1 MSNLK
6 VLALFRACVVPGPSP
21 ERKKAPLWPSERET
35 VSPDREKLGR
45 TPVSE
50 TFFGHSAGKE
60 GQKEGSENE
69 LSRKSARRGLLGDLC
84 TEYRTAEIDLCAMG
98 YPTKA
103 SESA

>member
-50 TFFGHSAGKE
+50 TFFFSLPAGKL
-60 GQKEGSENE
+60 QKEGADQE
-69 LSRKSARRGLLGDLC
+69 LSRKSALRGLLVNDYFLFV
-84 TEYRTAEIDLCAMG
+84 
-98 YPTKA
+98 
-103 SESA
+103 